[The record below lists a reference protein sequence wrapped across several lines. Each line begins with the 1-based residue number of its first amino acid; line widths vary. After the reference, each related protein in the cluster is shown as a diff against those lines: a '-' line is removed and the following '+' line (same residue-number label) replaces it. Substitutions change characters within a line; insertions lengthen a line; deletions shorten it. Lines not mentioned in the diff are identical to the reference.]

1 MGFASGQADNGAM
14 LTVSRD
20 FHDGGIASA
29 QLAVRVLNG
38 ESPATIPFQLVDK
51 IRYRFNPAAAAS
63 VAVTL
68 PPRLLSKGD
77 IVP

>member
-1 MGFASGQADNGAM
+1 M

-38 ESPATIPFQLVDK
+38 ESPATIPFQLVLLDDDVFVEGEMST
-51 IRYRFNPAAAAS
+51 RY
-63 VAVTL
+63 VAEIM
-68 PPRLLSKGD
+68 SKWMSSKA
-77 IVP
+77 